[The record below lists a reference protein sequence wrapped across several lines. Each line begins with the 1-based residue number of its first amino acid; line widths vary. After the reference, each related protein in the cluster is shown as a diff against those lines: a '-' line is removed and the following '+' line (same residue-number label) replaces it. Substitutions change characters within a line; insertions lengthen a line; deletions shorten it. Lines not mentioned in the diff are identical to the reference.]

1 MSKHDDRLK
10 TQIDDRLKTQ
20 ILVGGLFLL
29 VAAAVAAIA
38 LMIS

>member
-1 MSKHDDRLK
+1 MSKHDS
-10 TQIDDRLKTQ
+10 LKTQ

-29 VAAAVAAIA
+29 VVAAIAAIA